1 MTAEEW
7 KKVDKSLKFVMSR
20 GTTLKIDGYKV
31 HLFLTQKS
39 QFQNAIVFYVN
50 DEFRS
55 KWLTEDCEERR
66 RFCCCKKR
74 SAVTEKDFKE
84 YKVRSKKAKQELK
97 DKFSYDVYTPYWTNF
112 ESMKKHFIA
121 NNKSIELY

>member
-7 KKVDKSLKFVMSR
+7 KKVDKSLKFVTSQ
-20 GTTLKIDGYKV
+20 GITLKIDGYKV
-31 HLFLTQKS
+31 YLFLTQKS
-39 QFQNAIVFYVN
+39 QFQNAIAFYVN

-74 SAVTEKDFKE
+74 SIITKND
-84 YKVRSKKAKQELK
+84 YKLYGARSKKAKR
-97 DKFSYDVYTPYWTNF
+97 
-112 ESMKKHFIA
+112 
-121 NNKSIELY
+121 

>member
-39 QFQNAIVFYVN
+39 QFQNAIAFYVN
-50 DEFRS
+50 DEFRG
-55 KWLTEDCEERR
+55 KWLMEDCEERR

-74 SAVTEKDFKE
+74 SIITELVARKLSRNLKTSLVT
-84 YKVRSKKAKQELK
+84 
-97 DKFSYDVYTPYWTNF
+97 
-112 ESMKKHFIA
+112 M
-121 NNKSIELY
+121 SIFHTGQTLRK